1 MRAAPAAFSKYDDD
15 SVIAGTET
23 MYEDVDNEEMLG
35 EVIWE
40 ATVAEDEPNEV
51 LVNVVNKVLEIVD
64 VISSLSVKPVD
75 VVIVTDVTVEVAL
88 DEAVVVI
95 VVHLLSSQWVVVI
108 NVVERIVE
116 VEIEAVE
123 RVGDVIIVVDT
134 DTDVDGVSGGCNDV
148 TEELEHSVVDVTV
161 VAIVEVITV
170 SVVKVHFSSSQCVV
184 VKVVVDLTTYVDP
197 GAVLVRTEEVE
208 DSAAV
213 SEVVDTTGISDK
225 KVVHL
230 LSSQC
235 VVVSVVMDTVV
246 PLGVPTVELITIG
259 EDDVSIKL
267 TFVDATVVESDV
279 VKIGV
284 AVV

>member
-1 MRAAPAAFSKYDDD
+1 
-15 SVIAGTET
+15 